1 MENITTDLESLVKN
15 PIEILRIEHINTEM
29 NNLIDR
35 LNRRLEHQQKG

>member
-15 PIEILRIEHINTEM
+15 PIEILRIEYINTEM